1 MRRYPGQLDTGHRH
15 HGPES
20 PHGGA
25 QPNTGATEVGR
36 EQFAGVEVDGV
47 EVGRGG
53 ELADDGEDDPD
64 DGLRAGD
71 QGVHHEDHGAENQ
84 TNYQSPPSAEIWQC
98 NQVGK

>member
-1 MRRYPGQLDTGHRH
+1 MWRYPGQLDTAHGH
-15 HGPES
+15 HGSQPA
-20 PHGGA
+20 HGGA
-25 QPNTGATEVGR
+25 QADTGAPQVRR
-36 EQFAGVEVDGV
+36 EQLARVEVDRV
-47 EVGRGG
+47 EVGGRG

-84 TNYQSPPSAEIWQC
+84 TNYQSPSSAEIWQC